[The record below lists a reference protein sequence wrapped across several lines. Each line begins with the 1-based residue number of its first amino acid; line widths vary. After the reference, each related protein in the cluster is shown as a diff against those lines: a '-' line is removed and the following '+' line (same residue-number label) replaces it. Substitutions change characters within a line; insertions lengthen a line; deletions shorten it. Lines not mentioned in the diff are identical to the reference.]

1 MGADANSVGPDVT
14 RAHICVNLFIISV
27 NLQSRVDK
35 PDTFRHL
42 YGMWFR
48 MNPLVGLSNVKTSLH
63 HPVFIRSAA
72 KAQCCSVTDHR
83 PIPASHSTGA
93 AVSSSP
99 QQHHQHHPSTS
110 SSTSAN
116 DVSSMSTDPTLTDTD
131 SSLETAG
138 PAAAAA
144 TASGPMGC
152 CRWLSPTPG
161 SGLGHTTWSHPRPP
175 ARHRPLDPPA
185 VFASPPCSSSVV

>member
-1 MGADANSVGPDVT
+1 MGADVNSAGPDVT

-35 PDTFRHL
+35 PDTFRHVVQNESTR
-42 YGMWFR
+42 WF
-48 MNPLVGLSNVKTSLH
+48 VKCKNQPS
-63 HPVFIRSAA
+63 PSRVFIRSAA

-144 TASGPMGC
+144 TASSPMGC